1 MSDTAV
7 RLSWQVPE
15 YPNGGITKYIVE
27 LQQVGGTSEPQWI
40 DTDNGAETTKIVGG
54 LNASTTYQFRV
65 RANSHVPGEW
75 SQPVKAKTLGDGE
88 WGVPRV
94 SPQPLG
100 RRCHLRSLCP
110 LPRSLELSAGAR
122 CQCLGQ
128 QREAGLLVVTS
139 GAATQAQ
146 TLVSVFRPPAPP
158 PSECLCL
165 GQRVARCARGRAE
178 LAQKGL
184 MAVETQGGTRA
195 GWRSRN

>member
-94 SPQPLG
+94 SSRQEVSLPQPLPTSPQELG
-100 RRCHLRSLCP
+100 ALCW
-110 LPRSLELSAGAR
+110 SS
-122 CQCLGQ
+122 
-128 QREAGLLVVTS
+128 VSVS
-139 GAATQAQ
+139 GAA
-146 TLVSVFRPPAPP
+146 
-158 PSECLCL
+158 E
-165 GQRVARCARGRAE
+165 RGRAAHGN
-178 LAQKGL
+178 LWSSNPSPNTCVCL
-184 MAVETQGGTRA
+184 HT
-195 GWRSRN
+195 SCSSSS

>member
-88 WGVPRV
+88 WGVPRGV
-94 SPQPLG
+94 
-100 RRCHLRSLCP
+100 
-110 LPRSLELSAGAR
+110 LSAG
-122 CQCLGQ
+122 G
-128 QREAGLLVVTS
+128 VTS
-139 GAATQAQ
+139 AASAHLAPGAWSS
-146 TLVSVFRPPAPP
+146 LLELGVSVWGSRERPGC
-158 PSECLCL
+158 S
-165 GQRVARCARGRAE
+165 
-178 LAQKGL
+178 
-184 MAVETQGGTRA
+184 
-195 GWRSRN
+195 W

>member
-40 DTDNGAETTKIVGG
+40 DTDNGPETTKIIGG

-88 WGVPRV
+88 WGVPRL

-100 RRCHLRSLCP
+100 RRCHLHSLCP
-110 LPRSLELSAGAR
+110 PHPRSS
-122 CQCLGQ
+122 
-128 QREAGLLVVTS
+128 VSVS
-139 GAATQAQ
+139 GAA
-146 TLVSVFRPPAPP
+146 
-158 PSECLCL
+158 E
-165 GQRVARCARGRAE
+165 RGRAARGN
-178 LAQKGL
+178 LWSSNPSPNTCVCLQ
-184 MAVETQGGTRA
+184 T
-195 GWRSRN
+195 SCSSYS